1 MDRNEAVAAGSEIER
16 PVGAAAPPS
25 SLWGSDAIAETLRD
39 LGIPWITLNPGASF
53 RGLHDSLVNYL
64 GNRQPQMLLC
74 LHEESA
80 VAIAH
85 GWAKVTGRP
94 MAAAVHSNVGL
105 MHASMAVFDAWC
117 DRIPLLLIG
126 ATGHFDA
133 ARRRPWIEWIH
144 TAQDQGALIRAFVKY
159 DDQPASVAAARE
171 SILRAVQIATTP
183 PMGPVYINLDV
194 LLQEQR
200 LEAPLPK
207 LDVSR
212 YRAPA
217 PPAPDPGLVAR
228 AVELLASAKSPLMLV
243 GRCAGGAVGGEE
255 GWRARVAL
263 AEKLGMRALTDIK
276 APAGFPTDHPLHA
289 AAPSTFSTPEMA
301 EAIKGADVLLSL
313 DWIDLAGTLRTAFG
327 GDPVYGGAAIPAKV
341 IQASIDQ
348 HVHHGWSKDHMGLP
362 PADIY
367 FLNEPDAVVRAL
379 LAALSAKAIAAKAL
393 PAAQAPP
400 VRPADGAA
408 AKGPIIDVGM
418 VAQRLRAAAGNRAVS
433 LLRTPLSWGGHI
445 WHFRGPQDYIGF
457 DGGAG
462 IGSGPGM
469 AVGAALALRGSGR
482 LPVAIMGD
490 GDYLMSVQALWTAA
504 HYRIP
509 LLILVVNNRSFF
521 NDEIHQERVARMR
534 SRPVENRWIGQ
545 RIGEPE
551 VDLAQMARAQGCR
564 GIGPVSEPATLEAA
578 IAEGIRAV
586 EQGQVCVLDIRVAPG
601 YDASTAAAMAK
612 AEKK

>member
-1 MDRNEAVAAGSEIER
+1 MDRDEPVTPGSDIER
-16 PVGAAAPPS
+16 PVGTTPTA
-25 SLWGSDAIAETLRD
+25 LFGSDPIAETLRD
-39 LGIPWITLNPGASF
+39 LGIPWIALNPGASF

-64 GNRQPQMLLC
+64 GNRTPQMLLC
-74 LHEESA
+74 LHEETA
-80 VAIAH
+80 VALAH
-85 GWAKVTGRP
+85 GWAKVTGKP

-133 ARRRPWIEWIH
+133 AKRRPWIEWIH

-194 LLQEQR
+194 LLQEQK

-207 LDVSR
+207 LDVAR
-212 YRAPA
+212 YRPPSPA
-217 PPAPDPGLVAR
+217 VPDPALVAR
-228 AVELLASAKSPLMLV
+228 AAELLAAAKSPLMLV
-243 GRCAGGAVGGEE
+243 GRVAGGMVGSEE
-255 GWRARVAL
+255 SWRARVAL

-289 AAPSTFSTPEMA
+289 AAPSTFNTPEMT
-301 EAIKGADVLLSL
+301 EAIKAADAILSL

-327 GDPVYGGAAIPAKV
+327 GDAIPAKV
-341 IQASIDQ
+341 IQASVDQ

-362 PADIY
+362 PADLY
-367 FLNEPDAVVRAL
+367 FLNEPDLVVRAL
-379 LAALSAKAIAAKAL
+379 LAELGKKSVPAKAL
-393 PAAQAPP
+393 PSAKAPAP
-400 VRPADGAA
+400 VTAEGS
-408 AKGPIIDVGM
+408 IIDVAM
-418 VAQRLRAAAGNRAVS
+418 VARRLRAAAGNRAVS
-433 LLRTPLSWGGHI
+433 LLRTPLSWGGQM

-469 AVGAALALRGSGR
+469 AVGAALALRGTGR

-490 GDYLMSVQALWTAA
+490 GDYLMNVQALWTAV
-504 HYRIP
+504 HYKVP

-534 SRPVENRWIGQ
+534 TRPVENRWIGQ
-545 RIGEPE
+545 RIGDPE
-551 VDLAQMARAQGCR
+551 IDLAQMARAQGCR
-564 GIGPVSEPATLEAA
+564 GIGPVTEPATLEAA

-586 EQGQVCVLDIRVAPG
+586 EQGQVCVVDIRVAPG

>member
-1 MDRNEAVAAGSEIER
+1 MDRNEPVAAGSEIER
-16 PVGAAAPPS
+16 PIGNAAAP
-25 SLWGSDAIAETLRD
+25 SLWGSDAIAEILRD
-39 LGIPWITLNPGASF
+39 LGLPWIALNPGASF

-64 GNRQPQMLLC
+64 GNRTPQMLLC
-74 LHEESA
+74 LHEEIA

-85 GWAKVTGRP
+85 GWAKVSGRL

-133 ARRRPWIEWIH
+133 AKRRPWIEWIH
-144 TAQDQGALIRAFVKY
+144 TAQDQGALIRPFVKY
-159 DDQPASVAAARE
+159 DDQPASAAAARE
-171 SILRAVQIATTP
+171 SILKAVQIATTP

-194 LLQEQR
+194 LLQESK
-200 LEAPLPK
+200 LDAALPK
-207 LDVSR
+207 LDLAR
-212 YRAPA
+212 YRAAAPA
-217 PPAPDPGLVAR
+217 APDPASIAR
-228 AVELLASAKSPLMLV
+228 AAELLAAAKAPLMLV
-243 GRCAGGAVGGEE
+243 GRHAGGAVGTEE
-255 GWRARVAL
+255 AWRARVAL
-263 AEKLGMRALTDIK
+263 AEKLGMRVLTDIK

-289 AAPSTFSTPEMA
+289 AAPSTFNTPEMT
-301 EAIKGADVLLSL
+301 EAIKSADAILSL

-327 GDPVYGGAAIPAKV
+327 GDAIPAKV
-341 IQASIDQ
+341 IQASVDQ

-367 FLNEPDAVVRAL
+367 LLNEPDIVVRAL
-379 LAALSAKAIAAKAL
+379 LAELGKKSLSARPLPAAKA
-393 PAAQAPP
+393 PPAPP
-400 VRPADGAA
+400 SEGS
-408 AKGPIIDVGM
+408 IIDVGM
-418 VAQRLRAAAGNRAVS
+418 VARRLRAAAGNRAVS
-433 LLRTPLSWGGHI
+433 LLRTPLSWGGQM
-445 WHFRGPQDYIGF
+445 WQFRGPQDYIGF

-490 GDYLMSVQALWTAA
+490 GDYLMSVQSLWTAA
-504 HYRIP
+504 HYKIP

-521 NDEIHQERVARMR
+521 NDEIHQERVARTR
-534 SRPVENRWIGQ
+534 TRPVENRWIGQ
-545 RIGEPE
+545 RIGDPE
-551 VDLAQMARAQGCR
+551 IDLAEMARAQGCR
-564 GIGPVSEPATLEAA
+564 GIGPISEPATLEAA

>member
-1 MDRNEAVAAGSEIER
+1 MDRNEPVAAGSGIER
-16 PVGAAAPPS
+16 PIGAGAPP
-25 SLWGSDAIAETLRD
+25 SLWGSDAVAQTLRD
-39 LGIPWITLNPGASF
+39 LGIPWIALNPGASF

-64 GNRQPQMLLC
+64 GNETPQMLLC
-74 LHEESA
+74 LHEETV
-80 VAIAH
+80 VALAH
-85 GWAKVTGRP
+85 GWAKVTGKP

-133 ARRRPWIEWIH
+133 AKRRPWIEWIH
-144 TAQDQGALIRAFVKY
+144 TSQDQGALIRNFLKY

-171 SILRAVQIATTP
+171 SILKAVQIATTP

-194 LLQEQR
+194 LLQESK
-200 LEAPLPK
+200 LDAPLPK
-207 LDVSR
+207 LDLAR
-212 YRAPA
+212 YRSPAPA
-217 PPAPDPGLVAR
+217 SPDPALLAR
-228 AVELLASAKSPLMLV
+228 AAELLTHAKSPLMMV
-243 GRCAGGAVGGEE
+243 GRVAGGAVGSEE
-255 GWRARVAL
+255 SWRARIAL
-263 AEKLGMRALTDIK
+263 AEALGMRVLTDIK
-276 APAGFPTDHPLHA
+276 SPAGFPTDHPLHA
-289 AAPSTFSTPEMA
+289 AAPSTFNTPEMS
-301 EAIKGADVLLSL
+301 EAIKAADVILSL

-327 GDPVYGGAAIPAKV
+327 GDAIPAKV
-341 IQASIDQ
+341 IQVSIDQ

-362 PADIY
+362 PADLY
-367 FLNEPDAVVRAL
+367 FLNEPDIVVRAL
-379 LAALSAKAIAAKAL
+379 LAAIGKRAPRAL
-393 PAAQAPP
+393 PAAKAPP
-400 VRPADGAA
+400 APLAAD
-408 AKGPIIDVGM
+408 GPIIDVAM
-418 VAQRLRAAAGNRAVS
+418 VARRLRAAAGNRAVT
-433 LLRTPLSWGGHI
+433 LLRTPLSWGGQM
-445 WHFRGPQDYIGF
+445 WHFRGPHDYIGF

-490 GDYLMSVQALWTAA
+490 GDYLMNVQALWTAA
-504 HYRIP
+504 HYKIP

-521 NDEIHQERVARMR
+521 NDEIHQERVARTR
-534 SRPVENRWIGQ
+534 TRPVENRWIGQ
-545 RIGEPE
+545 RIGDPE
-551 VDLAQMARAQGCR
+551 IDLAEMARAQGCR

-601 YDASTAAAMAK
+601 YDAATAAAMAK

>member
-1 MDRNEAVAAGSEIER
+1 MDRNEPVAAGSGIER
-16 PVGAAAPPS
+16 PIGAGAPP
-25 SLWGSDAIAETLRD
+25 SLWGSDAVAQTLRD
-39 LGIPWITLNPGASF
+39 LGIPWIALNPGASF

-64 GNRQPQMLLC
+64 GNETPQMLLC
-74 LHEESA
+74 LHEETA
-80 VAIAH
+80 VALAH
-85 GWAKVTGRP
+85 GWAKVTGKP

-133 ARRRPWIEWIH
+133 AKRRPWIEWIH
-144 TAQDQGALIRAFVKY
+144 TSQDQGALIRNFLKY

-171 SILRAVQIATTP
+171 SILKAVQIATTP

-194 LLQEQR
+194 LLQESK

-207 LDVSR
+207 LDLAR

-217 PPAPDPGLVAR
+217 PASPDPALLAR
-228 AVELLASAKSPLMLV
+228 AAELLAHAKSPLMMV
-243 GRCAGGAVGGEE
+243 GRVAGGAVGSEE
-255 GWRARVAL
+255 SWRARIAL
-263 AEKLGMRALTDIK
+263 AEALGMRALTDIK
-276 APAGFPTDHPLHA
+276 SPAGFPTDHPLHA
-289 AAPSTFSTPEMA
+289 AAPSTFSTPEMS
-301 EAIKGADVLLSL
+301 EAIKAADVILSL

-327 GDPVYGGAAIPAKV
+327 GDAIPAKV
-341 IQASIDQ
+341 IQVSIDQ

-362 PADIY
+362 PADLY
-367 FLNEPDAVVRAL
+367 FLNEPDIVVRAL
-379 LAALSAKAIAAKAL
+379 LAAIGKRTPRPL
-393 PAAQAPP
+393 PATKAPP
-400 VRPADGAA
+400 APAAD
-408 AKGPIIDVGM
+408 GPIIDVAM
-418 VAQRLRAAAGNRAVS
+418 VARRLRAAAGNRAVT
-433 LLRTPLSWGGHI
+433 LLRTPLSWGGQM
-445 WHFRGPQDYIGF
+445 WHFRGPHDYIGF

-482 LPVAIMGD
+482 LPVAIVGD
-490 GDYLMSVQALWTAA
+490 GDYLMNVQALWTAA
-504 HYRIP
+504 HYKIP

-521 NDEIHQERVARMR
+521 NDEIHQERVARTR
-534 SRPVENRWIGQ
+534 TRPVENRWIGQ
-545 RIGEPE
+545 RIGDPE
-551 VDLAQMARAQGCR
+551 IDLAEMARAQGCR

-586 EQGQVCVLDIRVAPG
+586 EQGQVCVIDIRVAPG
-601 YDASTAAAMAK
+601 YDAATAAAMAK

>member
-1 MDRNEAVAAGSEIER
+1 MDRNEPVGPGGDIER
-16 PVGAAAPPS
+16 PIGETPTA
-25 SLWGSDAIAETLRD
+25 LFGSDPIAETLRD
-39 LGIPWITLNPGASF
+39 IGIPWIALNPGASF

-64 GNRQPQMLLC
+64 GNRSPQMLLC
-74 LHEESA
+74 LHEETT

-144 TAQDQGALIRAFVKY
+144 TAQDQGALIRPFVKY
-159 DDQPASVAAARE
+159 DDQPASPAAARE
-171 SILRAVQIATTP
+171 SILKAVQIATTP

-194 LLQEQR
+194 LLQESK

-207 LDVSR
+207 LDLAR

-217 PPAPDPGLVAR
+217 PAAPDPAALAR
-228 AVELLASAKSPLMLV
+228 AAEMLASAKAPLMMV
-243 GRCAGGAVGGEE
+243 GRVFGGMVGNEDS
-255 GWRARVAL
+255 WRARIAL
-263 AEKLGMRALTDIK
+263 AETLGMRVLTDIK

-289 AAPSTFSTPEMA
+289 AAPSTFNTPEMT
-301 EAIKGADVLLSL
+301 EALKAADVILSL

-327 GDPVYGGAAIPAKV
+327 GDAIPAKV
-341 IQASIDQ
+341 IQASVDQ

-362 PADIY
+362 PADLY
-367 FLNEPDAVVRAL
+367 FMNEPDIVVRAL
-379 LAALSAKAIAAKAL
+379 LAALSARKIAPKPAPAAKA
-393 PAAQAPP
+393 PAA
-400 VRPADGAA
+400 PAAEGA
-408 AKGPIIDVGM
+408 IIDVAM
-418 VAQRLRAAAGNRAVS
+418 VAKRLRAAAGNRAVT
-433 LLRTPLSWGGHI
+433 LLRTPLSWGGHM

-469 AVGAALALRGSGR
+469 AVGAALALRGTNR

-490 GDYLMSVQALWTAA
+490 GDYLMNVQALWTAA
-504 HYRIP
+504 HYKVP

-545 RIGEPE
+545 RIGDPE
-551 VDLAQMARAQGCR
+551 IDLAEMARAQGCR
-564 GIGPVSEPATLEAA
+564 GIGPVTEPATLEAA

>member
-1 MDRNEAVAAGSEIER
+1 MDRNEPAAPGGDIER
-16 PVGAAAPPS
+16 PIGETPAA
-25 SLWGSDAIAETLRD
+25 LFGSDPIAETLRD
-39 LGIPWITLNPGASF
+39 LGIPWIALNPGASF

-64 GNRQPQMLLC
+64 GNRSPQMMLC

-85 GWAKVTGRP
+85 GWAKVTGKP

-117 DRIPLLLIG
+117 DRVPLLLIG

-133 ARRRPWIEWIH
+133 AKRRPWIEWIH
-144 TAQDQGALIRAFVKY
+144 TAQDQGALIRPFVKY
-159 DDQPASVAAARE
+159 DDQPASPAAARE
-171 SILRAVQIATTP
+171 SILKAVQIATTP

-194 LLQEQR
+194 LLQEAK

-207 LDVSR
+207 LDLAR
-212 YRAPA
+212 YRAAAPA
-217 PPAPDPGLVAR
+217 APDPAALAR
-228 AVELLASAKSPLMLV
+228 AAEMLAAAKAPLMMV
-243 GRCAGGAVGGEE
+243 GRVFGGMAGNEDS
-255 GWRARVAL
+255 WRARVAL
-263 AEKLGMRALTDIK
+263 AEKLGMRVLTDIK

-289 AAPSTFSTPEMA
+289 AAPSTFNTPEMS
-301 EAIKGADVLLSL
+301 EALKAADVILSL

-327 GDPVYGGAAIPAKV
+327 GDAVSAKV

-367 FLNEPDAVVRAL
+367 FMNEPDIVVRAL
-379 LAALSAKAIAAKAL
+379 LAALGKQKIAQKPAPAAKA
-393 PAAQAPP
+393 PAPP
-400 VRPADGAA
+400 PAD
-408 AKGPIIDVGM
+408 GPIIDVAM
-418 VAQRLRAAAGNRAVS
+418 VAKRLRAAAGNRAVT
-433 LLRTPLSWGGHI
+433 LLRTPLSWGGQM

-462 IGSGPGM
+462 IGSGPGI
-469 AVGAALALRGSGR
+469 AVGAALALRGTGR
-482 LPVAIMGD
+482 LPIAIMGD
-490 GDYLMSVQALWTAA
+490 GDYLMNVQALWTAA
-504 HYRIP
+504 HYKVP

-534 SRPVENRWIGQ
+534 NRPVENRWIGQ
-545 RIGEPE
+545 RIGDPE
-551 VDLAQMARAQGCR
+551 IDLAEMARAQGCR
-564 GIGPVSEPATLEAA
+564 GIGPVTEPATLQAA

>member
-1 MDRNEAVAAGSEIER
+1 MDRNEPVGPGGDIER
-16 PVGAAAPPS
+16 PIGEAPTA
-25 SLWGSDAIAETLRD
+25 LFGSDPIAETLRD
-39 LGIPWITLNPGASF
+39 LGIPWIALNPGASF

-64 GNRQPQMLLC
+64 GNRSPQMLLC
-74 LHEESA
+74 LHEETT

-144 TAQDQGALIRAFVKY
+144 TAQDQGALIRPFVKY
-159 DDQPASVAAARE
+159 DDQPASPAAARE
-171 SILRAVQIATTP
+171 SILKAVQIATTP

-194 LLQEQR
+194 LLQESK

-207 LDVSR
+207 LDLAR

-217 PPAPDPGLVAR
+217 PAAPDPAALAR
-228 AVELLASAKSPLMLV
+228 AAELLASAKAPLMMV
-243 GRCAGGAVGGEE
+243 GRVFGGMVGNDDS
-255 GWRARVAL
+255 WRARIAL
-263 AEKLGMRALTDIK
+263 AETLGMRVLTDIK

-289 AAPSTFSTPEMA
+289 AAPSTFNTPEMT
-301 EAIKGADVLLSL
+301 EALKAADVILSL

-327 GDPVYGGAAIPAKV
+327 GDAIPAKV
-341 IQASIDQ
+341 IQASVDQ

-362 PADIY
+362 PADLY
-367 FLNEPDAVVRAL
+367 FMNEPDIVVRAL
-379 LAALSAKAIAAKAL
+379 LAALGARKIAAK
-393 PAAQAPP
+393 PAP
-400 VRPADGAA
+400 A
-408 AKGPIIDVGM
+408 AKGPAAPAAEGAIIDVAM
-418 VAQRLRAAAGNRAVS
+418 VAKRLRTAAGNRAVT
-433 LLRTPLSWGGHI
+433 LLRTPLSWGGHM

-469 AVGAALALRGSGR
+469 AVGAALALRGTNR

-490 GDYLMSVQALWTAA
+490 GDYLMNVQALWTAA
-504 HYRIP
+504 HYKVP

-545 RIGEPE
+545 RIGDPE
-551 VDLAQMARAQGCR
+551 IDLAEMARAQGCR
-564 GIGPVSEPATLEAA
+564 GIGPVTEPATLEAA

>member
-1 MDRNEAVAAGSEIER
+1 MDRNEPAAPDGDAGREIER
-16 PVGAAAPPS
+16 PIGERPAV
-25 SLWGSDAIAETLRD
+25 LFGSDPIAETLRD
-39 LGIPWITLNPGASF
+39 LGIPWIALNPGASF

-64 GNRQPQMLLC
+64 GNRSPQMLLC

-80 VAIAH
+80 VALAH

-117 DRIPLLLIG
+117 DRVPLLLIG

-133 ARRRPWIEWIH
+133 AKRRPWIEWIH
-144 TAQDQGALIRAFVKY
+144 TAQDQGALIRPFVKY

-171 SILRAVQIATTP
+171 SILKAVQIATTP

-194 LLQEQR
+194 LLQEAK
-200 LEAPLPK
+200 LDAPLPK
-207 LDVSR
+207 IDFAR

-217 PPAPDPGLVAR
+217 PAAPDPVALAR
-228 AVELLASAKSPLMLV
+228 AAEMLAGAKAPLMLV
-243 GRCAGGAVGGEE
+243 GRVFGGMVGNEDS
-255 GWRARVAL
+255 WRARVAL
-263 AEKLGMRALTDIK
+263 AERLGMRVLTDIK

-289 AAPSTFSTPEMA
+289 AAPSTFNTPEMT
-301 EAIKGADVLLSL
+301 EAIKAADAILSL

-327 GDPVYGGAAIPAKV
+327 GDAIPAKV
-341 IQASIDQ
+341 IQASVDQ

-362 PADIY
+362 PADVY
-367 FLNEPDAVVRAL
+367 LLAEPDVVVRAL
-379 LAALSAKAIAAKAL
+379 LAELGKKPVAPKPAPAAKA
-393 PAAQAPP
+393 PAAAP
-400 VRPADGAA
+400 AEGAV
-408 AKGPIIDVGM
+408 IDVAM
-418 VAQRLRAAAGNRAVS
+418 VAQRLRAAAGNRAVT
-433 LLRTPLSWGGHI
+433 LLRTPLSWGGQM
-445 WHFRGPQDYIGF
+445 WHFRGPADYIGF

-469 AVGAALALRGSGR
+469 AVGAALALRGTGR

-490 GDYLMSVQALWTAA
+490 GDYLMNVQALWTAA
-504 HYRIP
+504 HYKVP

-534 SRPVENRWIGQ
+534 ARPVENRWIGQ
-545 RIGEPE
+545 RIGDPE
-551 VDLAQMARAQGCR
+551 IDLAEMARAQGCR
-564 GIGPVSEPATLEAA
+564 GIGPVTEPATLQAA

>member
-1 MDRNEAVAAGSEIER
+1 MDRNEPVAPGSEIER
-16 PVGAAAPPS
+16 PVGPAPAA
-25 SLWGSDAIAETLRD
+25 LFGSDPIAETLRD
-39 LGIPWITLNPGASF
+39 LGIPWIALNPGASF

-64 GNRQPQMLLC
+64 GNRTPQMLLC
-74 LHEESA
+74 LHEETA
-80 VAIAH
+80 VALAH
-85 GWAKVTGRP
+85 GWAKVTGKP

-117 DRIPLLLIG
+117 DRVPLLLIG

-144 TAQDQGALIRAFVKY
+144 TAQDQGALIRPFVKY
-159 DDQPASVAAARE
+159 DDQPASPAAARE

-194 LLQEQR
+194 LIQEQK

-207 LDVSR
+207 LDVAR

-217 PPAPDPGLVAR
+217 PATPDPALVAR
-228 AVELLASAKSPLMLV
+228 AAEMLAAAKAPLMLV
-243 GRCAGGAVGGEE
+243 GRHAGGMVGSEDA
-255 GWRARVAL
+255 WRARIAL
-263 AEKLGMRALTDIK
+263 AEKLGIRVLTDIK
-276 APAGFPTDHPLHA
+276 SPAGFPTDHPLHA
-289 AAPSTFSTPEMA
+289 APPSTFNTPEMS
-301 EAIKGADVLLSL
+301 EAILSADAILSL
-313 DWIDLAGTLRTAFG
+313 DWVDLAGTLRTAFG
-327 GDPVYGGAAIPAKV
+327 GDDIRAKV
-341 IQASIDQ
+341 IQVSVDQ

-362 PADIY
+362 PADLY
-367 FLNEPDAVVRAL
+367 FLNEPDLVVRAL
-379 LAALSAKAIAAKAL
+379 LAELGRKAIAAK
-393 PAAQAPP
+393 PAPDVKAPT
-400 VRPADGAA
+400 PASAEGARGA
-408 AKGPIIDVGM
+408 VIDVAM
-418 VAQRLRAAAGNRAVS
+418 VARRLRAAAGNRAVS
-433 LLRTPLSWGGHI
+433 LLRTPLSWGGQM
-445 WHFRGPQDYIGF
+445 WHFRGPRDYIGF

-490 GDYLMSVQALWTAA
+490 GDYLMNVQALWTAT
-504 HYRIP
+504 HYKVP

-521 NDEIHQERVARMR
+521 NDEIHQERVARLR
-534 SRPVENRWIGQ
+534 ARPAENRWIGQ
-545 RIGEPE
+545 RIGDPE
-551 VDLAQMARAQGCR
+551 IDLAQMARAQGCR
-564 GIGPVSEPATLEAA
+564 GIGPVTEPTTLEAA

-586 EQGQVCVLDIRVAPG
+586 EQGQVCVVDVRVAPG